1 MNFVTRKGINK
12 AVILLKIIEDG
23 RLIVI
28 DSETTIRFM
37 KADELSLIDGF
48 KVNV

>member
-37 KADELSLIDGF
+37 KADELSLVDGF